1 MKKPLVSVIVVNYNG
16 KKLLKIIL
24 ESLKKSA
31 FKNYET
37 IIVDNSSTDGSQE
50 FIKKNYKKAAL
61 VENKENLG
69 YSGINSGLKYCRGK
83 YILFL
88 NNDME
93 IDKDC
98 ISQLVKTIES
108 DKKIAMVAPKLVN
121 YHNKALKSGG
131 TWISRAFYSGH
142 IPENKKNIVKEISY
156 LGVGLVR
163 KDFVDMFGYLFDPDY
178 FIYAEDL
185 DMGLRI
191 RLSGKK
197 IVFNPNAIL
206 YHMHAVTTQ
215 KTNGTF
221 TTFLMERNS
230 LITYFKI
237 LSLKNIAFYF
247 PYVLAIRFF
256 AILRD
261 LASFKFLNVYA
272 RLRSLFWIIFNLN
285 VVIKKRKETQKFR
298 KVNDEYITRIFSEK
312 YLFKKPFII

>member
-1 MKKPLVSVIVVNYNG
+1 V
-16 KKLLKIIL
+16 
-24 ESLKKSA
+24 
-31 FKNYET
+31 
-37 IIVDNSSTDGSQE
+37 
-50 FIKKNYKKAAL
+50 
-61 VENKENLG
+61 
-69 YSGINSGLKYCRGK
+69 
-83 YILFL
+83 
-88 NNDME
+88 
-93 IDKDC
+93 
-98 ISQLVKTIES
+98 S
-108 DKKIAMVAPKLVN
+108 DKKIAMVAPKLTN

-142 IPENKKNIVKEISY
+142 IPENKKNIIKEIPY
-156 LGVGLVR
+156 LGVGMVR

-185 DMGLRI
+185 DLGMRI
-191 RLSGKK
+191 RLSDKK

-215 KTNGTF
+215 KTNGIF

-230 LITYFKI
+230 LITFFKI
-237 LSLKNIAFYF
+237 LSLKNIVFYF
-247 PYVLAIRFF
+247 PYVLAIRSF

-261 LASFKFLNVYA
+261 LATFKFLNVYA

-298 KVNDEYITRIFSEK
+298 KVNDEYITKIFSEK